1 MNLAI
6 DIGNTR
12 VKAAVFEGDKLIE
25 LFVFDKKIIILEINK
40 IVKKHSSN
48 QKIHYKIG
56 FPINRSQ

>member
-25 LFVFDKKIIILEINK
+25 LLIFDKKIIVSEI
-40 IVKKHSSN
+40 KKTIKKASFST
-48 QKIHYKIG
+48 
-56 FPINRSQ
+56 